1 MSRRSSATSLTTS
14 ASASTTDDPL
24 MRDCYDL
31 RRRLM
36 QTEQSIKNLNPP
48 SKLNRLDEF
57 FAFLQLFLNNIIPGT
72 SLC

>member
-1 MSRRSSATSLTTS
+1 MSRRSSSTSLTTT
-14 ASASTTDDPL
+14 ASASTADDPL

-48 SKLNRLDEF
+48 LKTSRLDVY
-57 FAFLQLFLNNIIPGT
+57 L
-72 SLC
+72 LCTLIDLVK

>member
-1 MSRRSSATSLTTS
+1 MSRRSSSTSLTTS
-14 ASASTTDDPL
+14 ASASTADDPL

-48 SKLNRLDEF
+48 LKTSRLEK
-57 FAFLQLFLNNIIPGT
+57 
-72 SLC
+72 